1 MFPNRGDYEIENWNA
16 EFWKLKEEIVGVKAP
31 VERTEADLDPPSLF
45 HICQD
50 YDMIRY
56 FVRTI
61 LQFQFAEA
69 LCDISGH
76 DGPLHRC
83 DFSGKAFKIV
93 SRLAL
98 KNAMYCHLKSYSCT
112 SSGTKILPES
122 QNWQYPSITAST
134 GITL

>member
-1 MFPNRGDYEIENWNA
+1 M
-16 EFWKLKEEIVGVKAP
+16 GVEPP
-31 VERTEADLDPPSLF
+31 VERTEADLDPPALF

-83 DFSGKAFKIV
+83 DFSGSKEAGEALATMLKLGKSV
-93 SRLAL
+93 SWQDSLEVLTGTREMSVKPILRFFETL
-98 KNAMYCHLKSYSCT
+98 KNWLETTNEENGNYI
-112 SSGTKILPES
+112 GWE
-122 QNWQYPSITAST
+122 
-134 GITL
+134 